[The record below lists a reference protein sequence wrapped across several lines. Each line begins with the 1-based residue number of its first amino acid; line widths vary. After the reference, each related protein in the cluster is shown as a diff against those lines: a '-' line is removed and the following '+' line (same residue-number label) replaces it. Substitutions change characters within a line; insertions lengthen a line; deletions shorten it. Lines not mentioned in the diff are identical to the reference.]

1 MEKTNRGPKKIQG
14 HYGMKDYYKYYKN
27 NNESPVSSVKYNKV
41 ISLFNKELVE
51 LMLNENVEYDLPSL
65 GLNLSIRK
73 DKRIPKIVNGKL
85 VNNSPVDWV
94 TTQQLWEK
102 NEDAKNN
109 KVLVRYLNNH
119 TSGYVFRIYCKKFGA
134 KLKNRTVYKFKPA
147 RSFQRALGKRIKDL
161 TKDKF
166 ESFLLYNKK

>member
-1 MEKTNRGPKKIQG
+1 MEKISRGAKKIQG
-14 HYGMKDYYKYYKN
+14 HYGMKDYYKHYKKTTDK
-27 NNESPVSSVKYNKV
+27 PVNAIKYNKV

-51 LMLNENVEYDLPSL
+51 LMLNENVEYNLPSL

-73 DKRIPKIVNGKL
+73 DKRVPKIVNGKL

-94 TTQQLWEK
+94 TTKQLWDR
-102 NEDAKNN
+102 NEEAKNN

-119 TSGYVFRIYCKKFGA
+119 TSGYVFRIYLKKFGA
-134 KLKNRTVYKFKPA
+134 KLKNRTVYKYKPA
-147 RSFQRALGKRIKDL
+147 RSFQRALGARIKDL

-166 ESFLLYNKK
+166 ESFLLYNK